1 MGKREIKSVLK
12 TRPGI
17 CYICRRRGDTA
28 LHHCFFGAA
37 NRWMSDENG
46 FVVFLCPSCHTE
58 SPTSAHKCRDTDLYL
73 KRRCQAAYEKNHT
86 RDEFMRLV
94 GRNYLTEKEKEK

>member
-12 TRPGI
+12 TRPGL
-17 CYICRRRGDTA
+17 CYLCKRQGDTA
-28 LHHCFFGAA
+28 LHHVYGAF

-86 RDEFMRLV
+86 RAEFMRLV

>member
-12 TRPGI
+12 TRPGL
-17 CYICRRRGDTA
+17 CYLCKRQGDTA
-28 LHHCFFGAA
+28 LHHVYQGY

-58 SPTSAHKCRDTDLYL
+58 SPTSAHKCRGTDLYL
-73 KRRCQAAYEKNHT
+73 KRRCQAAYEKTHT

>member
-73 KRRCQAAYEKNHT
+73 KRSVRRHT
-86 RDEFMRLV
+86 KKTTQGTSLCALWDEI
-94 GRNYLTEKEKEK
+94 T

>member
-12 TRPGI
+12 TRPGL
-17 CYICRRRGDTA
+17 CYLCKRQGATA
-28 LHHCFFGAA
+28 LHHVYFSF

>member
-12 TRPGI
+12 TRPDL
-17 CYICRRRGDTA
+17 CYLCKRQGDTA
-28 LHHCFFGAA
+28 LHHVYGAF

>member
-1 MGKREIKSVLK
+1 MQKDVISVRRHK
-12 TRPGI
+12 TSSVI
-17 CYICRRRGDTA
+17 ISKFSSA
-28 LHHCFFGAA
+28 F

-46 FVVFLCPSCHTE
+46 FVVFLCPDCHTE

-94 GRNYLTEKEKEK
+94 GRNYL

>member
-12 TRPGI
+12 TRPGL
-17 CYICRRRGDTA
+17 CYLCKRQGDTA
-28 LHHCFFGAA
+28 LHHVYFGF

>member
-12 TRPGI
+12 TRPGL
-17 CYICRRRGDTA
+17 CYLCKRQGDTA
-28 LHHCFFGAA
+28 LHHVYGAF

>member
-12 TRPGI
+12 TRPGL
-17 CYICRRRGDTA
+17 CYLCKRQGDTA
-28 LHHCFFGAA
+28 LHHVYGAF

-46 FVVFLCPSCHTE
+46 FVVFLCPLCHTE

-73 KRRCQAAYEKNHT
+73 KRRCQAAYEKTHT

>member
-12 TRPGI
+12 TRPGL
-17 CYICRRRGDTA
+17 CYLCKRQTETC
-28 LHHCFFGAA
+28 LHHVYFSF

>member
-12 TRPGI
+12 TRPGL
-17 CYICRRRGDTA
+17 CYLCKRQGDTA
-28 LHHCFFGAA
+28 LHHVYGAF

-94 GRNYLTEKEKEK
+94 GRNCLTEKEKEK

>member
-12 TRPGI
+12 TRPGL
-17 CYICRRRGDTA
+17 CYLCKRQGDTA
-28 LHHCFFGAA
+28 LHHVYGAF

-58 SPTSAHKCRDTDLYL
+58 SSTSAHKCRDTDLYL

>member
-1 MGKREIKSVLK
+1 MGKREIKSILK
-12 TRPGI
+12 TRPGL
-17 CYICRRRGDTA
+17 CYLCKRQGDTA
-28 LHHCFFGAA
+28 LHHVYGAF

>member
-12 TRPGI
+12 TRPGL
-17 CYICRRRGDTA
+17 CYLCKRQGDTA
-28 LHHCFFGAA
+28 LHHVYGAF

-46 FVVFLCPSCHTE
+46 FVVFICPDCHTE
-58 SPTSAHKCRDTDLYL
+58 STTCVHMCRDTDLYL
-73 KRRCQAAYEKNHT
+73 KRRCQVAYEKNHT

-94 GRNYLTEKEKEK
+94 GRNYL